1 MDEEMNEDKKSVKSI
16 EDQFYNDFEFFEEE
30 PIDPFLNFEGN
41 FKKRDEHEASE

>member
-1 MDEEMNEDKKSVKSI
+1 MNEDKKSVKSI